1 MNTSGEPVARDEGGS
16 HMAAAVIQEP
26 EAPEV
31 QALTDDTRQE
41 LIALREGGMTLAE
54 LKVRFPQLTGEQIR
68 EVLPAGN
75 ARERK
80 QRSTR
85 SKPKTAGEA
94 AKSAKPIGGQAKTEK
109 TTEPKPAPEPRY
121 VTDLGDLPE
130 RVVAARKVMGRKDL
144 SAALGISESATWR
157 AEQGRVHP
165 GEVEALTA
173 VLGKVEERIESGEFK
188 KEARQPKPKATTRA
202 ALEARIED
210 TLTLLREALIDKR
223 VTKAGAIKS
232 ALERL
237 DPPAV
242 APRQVC
248 AVCGTGWPAGVQP
261 PAHSTPDDEGDAGKT
276 HDFVLKS

>member
-1 MNTSGEPVARDEGGS
+1 
-16 HMAAAVIQEP
+16 MAAAVIQEP

-94 AKSAKPIGGQAKTEK
+94 AKSAKPIGGQAKTEN
-109 TTEPKPAPEPRY
+109 TTEPKPTAEPRY
-121 VTDLGDLPE
+121 VADPGDLPE
-130 RVVAARKVMGRKDL
+130 RVVAARKILGRKVL
-144 SAALGISESATWR
+144 AEALGISESACWR

-165 GEVEALTA
+165 GEVKPLTPALVA
-173 VLGKVEERIESGEFK
+173 VEKRIADGEF
-188 KEARQPKPKATTRA
+188 KEARQPKAKALTKAELEHRIEAVIFYLREGTKGLSGKAVAAA
-202 ALEARIED
+202 AL
-210 TLTLLREALIDKR
+210 AL
-223 VTKAGAIKS
+223 
-232 ALERL
+232 L
-237 DPPAV
+237 DPPAEE
-242 APRQVC
+242 PRQVC
-248 AVCGTGWPAGVQP
+248 AVCGTGWPTSAQP
-261 PAHSTPDDEGDAGKT
+261 PAHSAPGAEGPAGET
-276 HDFVLKS
+276 HEFVLKSSETA